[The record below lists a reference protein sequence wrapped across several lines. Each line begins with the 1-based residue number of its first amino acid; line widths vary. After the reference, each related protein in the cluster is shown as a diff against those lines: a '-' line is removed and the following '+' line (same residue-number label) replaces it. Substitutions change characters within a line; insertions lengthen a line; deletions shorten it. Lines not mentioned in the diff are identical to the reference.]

1 MNNNMTIGET
11 VKYTAILVALL
22 LITIV
27 ATGPGCSHQ
36 GVGDDSLRLRS
47 FLEVTHVDGN
57 HNISD
62 PVPEFVITNIGP
74 DPAQVNAIVFTMIAD
89 DATDIE
95 IELEEGCTSMYE
107 DMLSELI
114 LVISCSEANIWIESD
129 ESRTFQFPVTGSW
142 HMLEL
147 TVIMSRDD
155 QGTKVFNDISADHTF
170 RWFNANY

>member
-11 VKYTAILVALL
+11 VQYTAILVVLL
-22 LITIV
+22 LIAMV
-27 ATGPGCSHQ
+27 VMAPGCSNEA
-36 GVGDDSLRLRS
+36 VGDDSLRLRS
-47 FLEVTHVDGN
+47 FLEVTHVDGS
-57 HNISD
+57 HSISD
-62 PVPEFVITNIGP
+62 PVPEFVITNVGP

-89 DATDIE
+89 YEEDIE
-95 IELEEGCTSMYE
+95 IELEEGCNAMYE

-155 QGTKVFNDISADHTF
+155 QGTVVYNDISSDHTF
-170 RWFNANY
+170 RWFNQNY